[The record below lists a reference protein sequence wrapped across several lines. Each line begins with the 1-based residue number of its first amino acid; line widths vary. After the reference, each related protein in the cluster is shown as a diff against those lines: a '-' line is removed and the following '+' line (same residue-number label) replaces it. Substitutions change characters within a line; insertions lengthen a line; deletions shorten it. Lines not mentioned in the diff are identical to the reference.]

1 MTKVLFITIGGSYQ
15 PVVTSIKTQKPDRI
29 IFICSDGAK
38 GSKSQVIGDGKP
50 CQLRRGAEILEEL
63 PNIPT
68 QLELG
73 DRFDPERDMVLIA
86 EPDDLSECYNKIS
99 QKIYEVR
106 QENSGCQVVAD
117 YTGGTKT
124 MSVALATASLDSDV
138 LLFITTSTTR
148 PNLIKVE
155 SGERTRR
162 AQTSGVTVT
171 RTIEKTLPVYF
182 EKYNY
187 GAAIADLSNLIQTS
201 ELNPENS
208 RRIEEIL
215 DQCEVFD
222 AWDRFD
228 HRTALL
234 RLQPYMKLS
243 NIQPY
248 GLFLKKAIA
257 SRGQL
262 DRGFD
267 ISDGI
272 KGHGYEVVE
281 DLLLNA
287 DRRASQQRY
296 DDAVGRLY
304 RAIELLEQIRLF
316 RSYGI
321 LTGDVDVQKLPE
333 ALQGKYE
340 ALRSPRNQKVQI
352 GLFQSYELLSQ
363 LGNDPLGELFLSHR
377 EQILSS
383 LEVRNNSLLA
393 HGFAP
398 VNEVRYR
405 AFHKVIGKFIQNG
418 IATVIPEKSKTS
430 ALQFPQSL

>member
-1 MTKVLFITIGGSYQ
+1 
-15 PVVTSIKTQKPDRI
+15 
-29 IFICSDGAK
+29 
-38 GSKSQVIGDGKP
+38 
-50 CQLRRGAEILEEL
+50 
-63 PNIPT
+63 
-68 QLELG
+68 
-73 DRFDPERDMVLIA
+73 
-86 EPDDLSECYNKIS
+86 
-99 QKIYEVR
+99 
-106 QENSGCQVVAD
+106 
-117 YTGGTKT
+117 
-124 MSVALATASLDSDV
+124 
-138 LLFITTSTTR
+138 
-148 PNLIKVE
+148 
-155 SGERTRR
+155 
-162 AQTSGVTVT
+162 
-171 RTIEKTLPVYF
+171 
-182 EKYNY
+182 
-187 GAAIADLSNLIQTS
+187 
-201 ELNPENS
+201 
-208 RRIEEIL
+208 
-215 DQCEVFD
+215 
-222 AWDRFD
+222 
-228 HRTALL
+228 
-234 RLQPYMKLS
+234 MKLS
-243 NIQPY
+243 NIKPY

-340 ALRSPRNQKVQI
+340 ALRSPRSQKVQI

-363 LGNDPLGELFLSHR
+363 LGNDPLGELFLLHR